1 MGKGNYRGDTHEIVM
16 FFTTK
21 DGGFD
26 VDLTPFVKDTI
37 ETYDPDLNRTVLH
50 WTSNVTFKEYSFQL
64 KTTHFNINVLAE
76 KIKNHLIDIKHPEFS
91 YKIPDSY
98 HKLGKRFFDETHFRF
113 GYALNNKLTTY
124 NPVKDEYQY
133 YYNLDGET
141 IVYSFIGDS
150 YYIPD
155 SFLNFVLSHAKKN
168 EYEVT
173 FGYNRI
179 APAINRLVENL
190 STNKIKAGR
199 GYYKIDTDNFYQVVI
214 VSDTK
219 IEKYITNSLMYL
231 DKEDLKDFL
240 KDRLPEYMI

>member
-91 YKIPDSY
+91 YKID
-98 HKLGKRFFDETHFRF
+98 KAFDVITNHYYDESFIKFAYNLVIIDT
-113 GYALNNKLTTY
+113 LY
-124 NPVKDEYQY
+124 NPVTDEYKT
-133 YYNLDGET
+133 YYNFDGRDIEY
-141 IVYSFIGDS
+141 VHKGDPS
-150 YYIPD
+150 
-155 SFLNFVLSHAKKN
+155 K
-168 EYEVT
+168 
-173 FGYNRI
+173 
-179 APAINRLVENL
+179 
-190 STNKIKAGR
+190 
-199 GYYKIDTDNFYQVVI
+199 YKCG
-214 VSDTK
+214 
-219 IEKYITNSLMYL
+219 
-231 DKEDLKDFL
+231 DFL
-240 KDRLPEYMI
+240 KFVKNNALKKLYKFQSTNLNKTEEEFNSLFNQLRINVLCVGNTYYNVEDDNYLVEIKNSLNSYIYVTKDITCIHDIKDYLKKEFPEYIL